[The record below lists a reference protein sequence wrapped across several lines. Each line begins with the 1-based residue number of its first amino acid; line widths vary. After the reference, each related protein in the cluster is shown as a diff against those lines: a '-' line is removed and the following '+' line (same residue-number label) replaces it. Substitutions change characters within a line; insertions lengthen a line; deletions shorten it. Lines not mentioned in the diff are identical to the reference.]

1 MVAWAFLNEARG
13 KLSMGWRVS
22 VYGVILSW
30 LLLATVQ
37 AQELP
42 IFDAHIH
49 YSQPD
54 WQVFTPERILA
65 ILDQAGVQRALV
77 SSTPDDGTLQ
87 LYAAAPQR
95 IVPFLRPYRTREDMG
110 SWPSDPAVQAYV
122 EERLK
127 RGIYKGIGEFHLSAT
142 QAEAP
147 TVRRFAE
154 LAAQQQLFFHAHVD
168 DVTVAKLLSLYP
180 QVRILWAHAGM
191 SAPAATVGRLLE
203 QSANLWV
210 ELSMRF
216 DVVSGGRLD
225 PAWQTVFLKHP
236 DRFMVGTDTWITSR
250 WDDLVSGMQSV
261 RSWLNQLPHDVA
273 ERIAY
278 RNAERLF
285 GNP

>member
-1 MVAWAFLNEARG
+1 M
-13 KLSMGWRVS
+13 STGWTVRVC
-22 VYGVILSW
+22 GFILSW
-30 LLLATVQ
+30 LVLATAQ
-37 AQELP
+37 AQEFP

-95 IVPFLRPYRTREDMG
+95 IVPFLRPYRTRQDMA

-122 EERLK
+122 EARLQ
-127 RGIYKGIGEFHLSAT
+127 RGIYKGIGEFHLSAA
-142 QAEAP
+142 QVEAP
-147 TVRRFAE
+147 TVRRCAA
-154 LAAQQQLFFHAHVD
+154 LAAQQQLFLHAHAD
-168 DVTVAKLLSLYP
+168 DATVEKLLRLYP

-191 SAPAATVGRLLE
+191 SASAATVGRLLE

-210 ELSMRF
+210 ELSLRF
-216 DVVSGGRLD
+216 DVASDGRLD
-225 PAWQTVFLKHP
+225 PAWRTVFLKHP
-236 DRFMVGTDTWITSR
+236 ERFMVGTDTWTTSR
-250 WDDLVSGMQSV
+250 WNDLVPGLQSV
-261 RSWLNQLPHDVA
+261 RNWLNQLPRDVT
-273 ERIAY
+273 ELIAY

-285 GNP
+285 GKP

>member
-1 MVAWAFLNEARG
+1 LNESRG
-13 KLSMGWRVS
+13 SLSMGWREGL
-22 VYGVILSW
+22 YGVILSW
-30 LLLATVQ
+30 LLLATAQ
-37 AQELP
+37 AQGLP
-42 IFDAHIH
+42 IFDTHIH
-49 YSQPD
+49 YSRPD
-54 WQVFTPERILA
+54 WQVFTPERVLA

-191 SAPAATVGRLLE
+191 SAPAATVGQLLE

-216 DVVSGGRLD
+216 DVASGGRLD
-225 PAWQTVFLKHP
+225 AAWQTVFLKYP
-236 DRFMVGTDTWITSR
+236 DRFMVGTDTWVTSR

-261 RSWLNQLPHDVA
+261 RSWLDQLPRDVA